1 MTGKM
6 NTCLDSELKRDT
18 RVIIIM
24 GIMMKLPDGQRTI
37 VVPAKDLPSSP
48 VPQPH
53 RALAQAVPVSHL
65 YRFISSSRPLEFQ
78 CVIQVVFTIV
88 CVANVRSLSVDTV
101 IVAISIALVSAL
113 NNLVMKNS
121 KKPLNAINPAIKDD
135 NDMLSDSVNIVN
147 DSNNLTKGKK
157 KK

>member
-1 MTGKM
+1 
-6 NTCLDSELKRDT
+6 
-18 RVIIIM
+18 
-24 GIMMKLPDGQRTI
+24 MKLPDGQRTI
-37 VVPAKDLPSSP
+37 VALVKDLASSP

-53 RALAQAVPVSHL
+53 RAFAQAVSVSHL

-88 CVANVRSLSVDTV
+88 CGANIRSLSVATV
-101 IVAISIALVSAL
+101 IGVISIALVGVP
-113 NNLVMKNS
+113 NNLVIKNS
-121 KKPLNAINPAIKDD
+121 KKPLNAINPATKDG

-147 DSNNLTKGKK
+147 DSNNLTNGKK